1 MTWVWAISL
10 LNNKKKMPYFKG
22 IVDAYPN
29 FPPLKHTR
37 MSKFLDG
44 YCLLLFWWP
53 YDLYTYASV
62 LLSASDYKITRGQG
76 PRAMQLIFSVL
87 GASCMIRCLNVFSS

>member
-10 LNNKKKMPYFKG
+10 LNNKERPYFNG
-22 IVDAYPN
+22 LVDAYPN
-29 FPPLKHTR
+29 FPPLKHMR
-37 MSKFLDG
+37 MSKFLDD

-53 YDLYTYASV
+53 DDLYTYGSV
-62 LLSASDYKITRGQG
+62 PLSASDYTTTRGQG

-87 GASCMIRCLNVFSS
+87 EVSCMIRYLNAFSS